1 MLRSSLSLF
10 AGLLL
15 LTLAGC
21 ESEPLFEQSPMDG
34 GDTAASGESGG
45 VTARAESRV
54 AAEQEEKPSHQTHR
68 VGHIEF
74 SLSSKWEVDRTAPAG
89 IHAFAVRDANSNVL
103 GRVLVMEIP
112 PQIPLPDL
120 ADGLARQFSG
130 QVVDRNLEL
139 DGKSA
144 FRLKMPPGSDQHPE
158 ASILVEH
165 AGFVYSI
172 GFAQSGSYDFEPDIN
187 DVIRSVK
194 FL

>member
-1 MLRSSLSLF
+1 MLRSCLTLF

-21 ESEPLFEQSPMDG
+21 ETEPLFNQAPADG
-34 GDTAASGESGG
+34 GNTAASGPSGG
-45 VTARAESRV
+45 ITARAESRV
-54 AAEQEEKPSHQTHR
+54 PAAREEKPSHQTHR

-74 SLSSKWEVDRTAPAG
+74 ALGSQWEVDRTAPAG
-89 IHAFAVRDANSNVL
+89 IHAFAMRDANSNVL
-103 GRVLVMEIP
+103 GRVIVMEIP

-120 ADGLARQFSG
+120 AEGLARQFSG
-130 QVVDRNLEL
+130 QVVDRNLNL
-139 DGKSA
+139 GGKSA

-165 AGFVYSI
+165 AGLVYSI
-172 GFAQSGSYDFEPDIN
+172 GFANSGNYDFEPDIN